1 MPELVLIQI
10 FSNKYKTKRLK
21 RHCITLTHIC
31 NYKLK
36 NNSKTK
42 WGVTHHLKQ
51 NCCGVCEKVFVY
63 LCFLSLSLQSAQVKL
78 LLPSGKS
85 RLRLR
90 LKLYWKGMLVPSS
103 IVLHTWWLL
112 ACAADLSGK
121 KKQMCPLVSVS
132 HISLQAN
139 KHFQL
144 TAFKKVTYYAD
155 RYIFQT
161 LSGLVKRFPRGSV
174 ICLWTVY

>member
-10 FSNKYKTKRLK
+10 FPNKYKTKRLK
-21 RHCITLTHIC
+21 RHCITLMTHIC

-51 NCCGVCEKVFVY
+51 NSCGVCEKVFVY

-85 RLRLR
+85 TAPFEALLERYACS
-90 LKLYWKGMLVPSS
+90 LKYSFTHMVVAGVCGRSFRKEKNRCGLLSLLATSLFRPIYISN
-103 IVLHTWWLL
+103 WLL
-112 ACAADLSGK
+112 LRKWPITLTDIFFKHCPGLSK
-121 KKQMCPLVSVS
+121 D
-132 HISLQAN
+132 
-139 KHFQL
+139 FQE
-144 TAFKKVTYYAD
+144 V
-155 RYIFQT
+155 
-161 LSGLVKRFPRGSV
+161 V
-174 ICLWTVY
+174 